1 MSPDTHPHELARGAG
16 KEGREHTC
24 ALRVIK
30 LIALITASTGSQPE
44 TVSLEVGVGVE
55 SESESESESAS
66 ELELEWS

>member
-16 KEGREHTC
+16 GEEGREHTC

-55 SESESESESAS
+55 SDSESESAS